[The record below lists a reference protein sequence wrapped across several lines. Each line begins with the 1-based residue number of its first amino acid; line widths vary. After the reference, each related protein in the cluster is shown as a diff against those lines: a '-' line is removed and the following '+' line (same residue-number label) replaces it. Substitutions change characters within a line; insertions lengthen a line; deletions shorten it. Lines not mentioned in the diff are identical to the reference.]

1 MGRLA
6 MVKVTDRGLVDRMT
20 AVGIAVVA
28 ITLVGLVGC
37 GAKPEAEVLLYSNQP
52 REFVGPLLS
61 SFHRGVEGKV
71 QPTAKFEVAGND
83 QRLVDQLI
91 EAKDRPV
98 ADLFW
103 DTGMLDT
110 IRLQKA
116 GMLQPHRWRVEPGYP
131 TGMRASDGTW
141 CGFAARARVLLVNTE
156 ALPDP
161 SQWPKSVDE
170 LADPKWHGRCALAN
184 PNGANPNGANPN
196 GANPNGANSR
206 GGTATVHAAVIRL
219 LKGDAKAA
227 AWFEAVSKNAVVLPD
242 NTAVA
247 IAVSSGRV
255 DWGLTDSD
263 IAVIERDRL
272 RPVELKFPDQESNQP
287 GTLRIPSTLSIV
299 RGAPHPKAAALL
311 ADFLISGK
319 IEDRLSMGDSAQI
332 PLSRDA
338 THRPRVL
345 GDRPVRWIQVD
356 FEKAAEAWEGFAAKE
371 LAGWFGESHPGE
383 AALP

>member
-1 MGRLA
+1 
-6 MVKVTDRGLVDRMT
+6 MVEGKDRGLVGRST
-20 AVGIAVVA
+20 AVGFAVVA
-28 ITLVGLVGC
+28 IALVGLVGC

-71 QPTAKFEVAGND
+71 QPTTEFEVAGND
-83 QRLVDQLI
+83 ERLVDQLI
-91 EAKDRPV
+91 ATKDRPV

-116 GMLQPHRWRVEPGYP
+116 GVLEPHRWRVEPGYP
-131 TGMRASDGTW
+131 PGMRASDGTW

-161 SQWPKSVDE
+161 SQWPTSVDE
-170 LADPKWHGRCALAN
+170 LADPKWRGRCALAN
-184 PNGANPNGANPN
+184 PIGANPIGANPI
-196 GANPNGANSR
+196 GANPIGANS
-206 GGTATVHAAVIRL
+206 GNGTATMHAAVIRL
-219 LKGDAKAA
+219 LKGDADAA
-227 AWFEAVSKNAVVLPD
+227 KWFEAISKNAVVLPD
-242 NTAVA
+242 NMAVA
-247 IAVSSGRV
+247 VAVSSGRV
-255 DWGLTDSD
+255 EWGLTDSD

-272 RPVELKFPDQESNQP
+272 RPVEIRFPDQESNQP

-319 IEDRLSMGDSAQI
+319 IEDRLAMGDSAQL

-345 GDRPVRWIQVD
+345 GDRPVRWMKVD
-356 FEKAAEAWEGFAAKE
+356 FEKAADAWDGFAAKNLSE
-371 LAGWFGESHPGE
+371 WPGGPPPVE
-383 AALP
+383 AARP

>member
-1 MGRLA
+1 
-6 MVKVTDRGLVDRMT
+6 MVEGKDRGLVGRST
-20 AVGIAVVA
+20 AVGFAVVA
-28 ITLVGLVGC
+28 IALVGLVGC

-71 QPTAKFEVAGND
+71 QPTTKFEVAGND
-83 QRLVDQLI
+83 ERLVDQLI
-91 EAKDRPV
+91 ATKDRPV

-116 GMLQPHRWRVEPGYP
+116 GVLEPHRWRVEPGYP
-131 TGMRASDGTW
+131 PGMRASDGTW

-161 SQWPKSVDE
+161 SQWPTSVDE
-170 LADPKWHGRCALAN
+170 LADPKWRGRCALAN
-184 PNGANPNGANPN
+184 PIGADSIGANPIGADSGN
-196 GANPNGANSR
+196 
-206 GGTATVHAAVIRL
+206 GTATMHAAVIRL
-219 LKGDAKAA
+219 LKGDAEAA
-227 AWFEAVSKNAVVLPD
+227 SWFEAVSKNAVVLAD
-242 NTAVA
+242 NVSVAV
-247 IAVSSGRV
+247 AVSSGRV

-263 IAVIERDRL
+263 IAVTERDRL
-272 RPVELKFPDQESNQP
+272 RPVEIRFPDQESNQP

-319 IEDRLSMGDSAQI
+319 IEDRLAMGDSAQL

-338 THRPRVL
+338 THQPRVL
-345 GDRPVRWIQVD
+345 GDRPVRWMQVD
-356 FEKAAEAWEGFAAKE
+356 FENAADLWEGFAAKG
-371 LAGWFGESHPGE
+371 LAKWFGESQPGE
-383 AALP
+383 AAVP

>member
-1 MGRLA
+1 
-6 MVKVTDRGLVDRMT
+6 MVEGKDRGLVGRST
-20 AVGIAVVA
+20 AVGFAVVA
-28 ITLVGLVGC
+28 IALVGLVGC

-71 QPTAKFEVAGND
+71 QPTAKFEVVGND
-83 QRLVDQLI
+83 ERLVDQLI
-91 EAKDRPV
+91 ATKDRPV

-110 IRLQKA
+110 IRLQRA
-116 GMLQPHRWRVEPGYP
+116 GVLEPHRWRVEPGYP
-131 TGMRASDGTW
+131 PGMRASDGTW

-161 SQWPKSVDE
+161 SQWPTSVDE
-170 LADPKWHGRCALAN
+170 LADPKWRGRCALAN
-184 PNGANPNGANPN
+184 PIGANPI
-196 GANPNGANSR
+196 GANS
-206 GGTATVHAAVIRL
+206 GNGTATMHAAVIRL

-227 AWFEAVSKNAVVLPD
+227 TWFEAVSKNAVVLPD
-242 NTAVA
+242 NVAVA
-247 IAVSSGRV
+247 VAVSSGRV

-272 RPVELKFPDQESNQP
+272 RPVELRFPDQESNQP

-319 IEDRLSMGDSAQI
+319 IEDRLAMGDSAQL

-345 GDRPVRWIQVD
+345 GDRFVRWIQVD
-356 FEKAAEAWEGFAAKE
+356 FEQAAEVWEGFAAKV
-371 LAGWFGESHPGE
+371 LAKVFGESQPGE
-383 AALP
+383 ATLP

>member
-1 MGRLA
+1 MVEGR
-6 MVKVTDRGLVDRMT
+6 DRGLVGRST
-20 AVGIAVVA
+20 AVGFAVVA
-28 ITLVGLVGC
+28 IALVGLVGC

-71 QPTAKFEVAGND
+71 QPTTKFEVAGND
-83 QRLVDQLI
+83 ERLVDQLI
-91 EAKDRPV
+91 ATKDRPV

-110 IRLQKA
+110 IRLQTA
-116 GMLQPHRWRVEPGYP
+116 GVLEPHRWRVEPGYP
-131 TGMRASDGTW
+131 PGMRASDGTW

-161 SQWPKSVDE
+161 SQWPTSVDE
-170 LADPKWHGRCALAN
+170 LADPKWRGRCALAN
-184 PNGANPNGANPN
+184 PIGADSIGADSGN
-196 GANPNGANSR
+196 
-206 GGTATVHAAVIRL
+206 GTATMHAAVIRL
-219 LKGDAKAA
+219 LKGDAEAA
-227 AWFEAVSKNAVVLPD
+227 SWFEAVSKNAVVLPD
-242 NTAVA
+242 NVSVAV
-247 IAVSSGRV
+247 AVSSGRV

-263 IAVIERDRL
+263 IAVTERDRL
-272 RPVELKFPDQESNQP
+272 RPVEIRFPDQESNQP

-319 IEDRLSMGDSAQI
+319 IEDRLAMGDSAQL

-338 THRPRVL
+338 THQPRVL
-345 GDRPVRWIQVD
+345 GDRPVRWMQVD
-356 FEKAAEAWEGFAAKE
+356 FEKAADRWEGFAAKG
-371 LAGWFGESHPGE
+371 LAKWFGESQPGE
-383 AALP
+383 AAVP

>member
-1 MGRLA
+1 
-6 MVKVTDRGLVDRMT
+6 MVEGKDRGLVGRST
-20 AVGIAVVA
+20 AVGFAVVA
-28 ITLVGLVGC
+28 IALVGLVGC

-71 QPTAKFEVAGND
+71 QPTTKFEVAGND
-83 QRLVDQLI
+83 ERLVDQLI
-91 EAKDRPV
+91 ATKDRPV

-116 GMLQPHRWRVEPGYP
+116 GVLEPHRWRVEPGYP
-131 TGMRASDGTW
+131 PGMRASDGTW

-161 SQWPKSVDE
+161 SQWPTSVDE
-170 LADPKWHGRCALAN
+170 LADPKWRGRCALAN
-184 PNGANPNGANPN
+184 PIGANPIGADSI
-196 GANPNGANSR
+196 GADSIGADSGN
-206 GGTATVHAAVIRL
+206 GTATMHAAVIRL
-219 LKGDAKAA
+219 LKGDAEAA
-227 AWFEAVSKNAVVLPD
+227 SWFEAVSKNAVVLAD
-242 NTAVA
+242 NVSVAV
-247 IAVSSGRV
+247 AVSSGRV

-263 IAVIERDRL
+263 IAVTERDRL
-272 RPVELKFPDQESNQP
+272 RPVEIRFPDQESNQP

-319 IEDRLSMGDSAQI
+319 IEDRLAMGDSAQL

-338 THRPRVL
+338 THQPRVL
-345 GDRPVRWIQVD
+345 GDRPVRWMQVD
-356 FEKAAEAWEGFAAKE
+356 FENAADLWEGFAAKG
-371 LAGWFGESHPGE
+371 LAKWFGESQPGE
-383 AALP
+383 AAVP

>member
-28 ITLVGLVGC
+28 LTLVGLVGC

-91 EAKDRPV
+91 AAKDRPV

-103 DTGMLDT
+103 DTGLLDT
-110 IRLQKA
+110 FRLQKA

-161 SQWPKSVDE
+161 SQWPTSVDE
-170 LADPKWHGRCALAN
+170 LADPKWRGRCALAN
-184 PNGANPNGANPN
+184 PSGT
-196 GANPNGANSR
+196 NSG
-206 GGTATVHAAVIRL
+206 GGTATMHAAVIRL

-227 AWFEAVSKNAVVLPD
+227 SWFEAVSKNAVVLPD

-319 IEDRLSMGDSAQI
+319 IEDRLAMGDSAQL

-356 FEKAAEAWEGFAAKE
+356 FERAAQAWEGFAVKE
-371 LAGWFGESHPGE
+371 LAGWFGESQPQ
-383 AALP
+383 

>member
-1 MGRLA
+1 MVEGR
-6 MVKVTDRGLVDRMT
+6 DRGLVGRST
-20 AVGIAVVA
+20 AVGFAVVA
-28 ITLVGLVGC
+28 IALVGLVGC

-71 QPTAKFEVAGND
+71 QPTTKFEVAGND
-83 QRLVDQLI
+83 ERLVDQLI
-91 EAKDRPV
+91 ATKDRPV

-116 GMLQPHRWRVEPGYP
+116 GVLEPHRWRVEPGYP
-131 TGMRASDGTW
+131 PGMRASDGTW

-161 SQWPKSVDE
+161 SQWPTSVDE
-170 LADPKWHGRCALAN
+170 LADPKWRGRCALAN
-184 PNGANPNGANPN
+184 PIGANPIGANPI
-196 GANPNGANSR
+196 GADSGN
-206 GGTATVHAAVIRL
+206 GTATMHAAVIRL
-219 LKGDAKAA
+219 LKGDAEAA
-227 AWFEAVSKNAVVLPD
+227 SWFEAVSKNAVVLAD
-242 NTAVA
+242 NVSVAV
-247 IAVSSGRV
+247 AVSSGRV

-263 IAVIERDRL
+263 IAVTERDRL
-272 RPVELKFPDQESNQP
+272 RPVEIRFPDQESNQP

-319 IEDRLSMGDSAQI
+319 IEDRLAMGDSAQL

-338 THRPRVL
+338 THQPRVL
-345 GDRPVRWIQVD
+345 GDRPVRWMQVD
-356 FEKAAEAWEGFAAKE
+356 FENAADLWEGFAAKG
-371 LAGWFGESHPGE
+371 LAKWFGESQPGE
-383 AALP
+383 AAVP

>member
-1 MGRLA
+1 
-6 MVKVTDRGLVDRMT
+6 MVEGKDRGLVGRST
-20 AVGIAVVA
+20 AVGFAVVA
-28 ITLVGLVGC
+28 IALVGLVGC

-71 QPTAKFEVAGND
+71 QPTTKFEVAGND
-83 QRLVDQLI
+83 ERLVDQLI
-91 EAKDRPV
+91 ATKDRPV

-116 GMLQPHRWRVEPGYP
+116 GVLEPHRWRVEPGYP
-131 TGMRASDGTW
+131 PGMRASDGTW

-161 SQWPKSVDE
+161 SQWPTSVDE
-170 LADPKWHGRCALAN
+170 LADPKWRGRCALAN
-184 PNGANPNGANPN
+184 PIGADSIGADSI
-196 GANPNGANSR
+196 GADSGN
-206 GGTATVHAAVIRL
+206 GTATMHAAVIRL
-219 LKGDAKAA
+219 LKGDAEAA
-227 AWFEAVSKNAVVLPD
+227 SWFEAVSKNAVVLAD
-242 NTAVA
+242 NVSVAV
-247 IAVSSGRV
+247 AVSSGRV

-263 IAVIERDRL
+263 IAVTERDRL
-272 RPVELKFPDQESNQP
+272 RPVEIRFPDQESNQP

-319 IEDRLSMGDSAQI
+319 IEDRLAMGDSAQL

-338 THRPRVL
+338 THQPRVL
-345 GDRPVRWIQVD
+345 GDRPVRWMQVD
-356 FEKAAEAWEGFAAKE
+356 FEKAADLWEGFAAKG
-371 LAGWFGESHPGE
+371 LAKWFGESQPGE
-383 AALP
+383 AAVP

>member
-6 MVKVTDRGLVDRMT
+6 MVDARKLGWSERDAILGV
-20 AVGIAVVA
+20 AFVGISLLA
-28 ITLVGLVGC
+28 LVGC
-37 GAKPEAEVLLYSNQP
+37 GAKPEPEVLLYSNQP
-52 REFVGPLLS
+52 REFVGPLLG
-61 SFHRGVEGKV
+61 SFHRSVEGKV

-83 QRLVDQLI
+83 ERLVDQLI
-91 EAKDRPV
+91 AAKDRPV

-103 DTGMLDT
+103 DTGLLDT

-116 GMLQPHRWRVEPGYP
+116 GTLQPHNWRVEPGYP
-131 TGMRASDGTW
+131 PGMRAADGTW

-161 SQWPKSVDE
+161 SQWPSSVDD
-170 LADPKWHGRCALAN
+170 LADPKWHRRCALAN
-184 PNGANPNGANPN
+184 PIGANPA
-196 GANPNGANSR
+196 
-206 GGTATVHAAVIRL
+206 GGTAAMHAAVIRL
-219 LKGDAKAA
+219 LKGDAAA
-227 AWFEAVSKNAVVLPD
+227 ATWFEAVAKNAVVLPD

-247 IAVSSGRV
+247 VAVSSGRV

-272 RPVELKFPDQESNQP
+272 RPVEIRFPDQESDQP
-287 GTLRIPSTLSIV
+287 GALRIPNTLSIV

-319 IEDRLSMGDSAQI
+319 IEDRLAMGDSAQL

-345 GDRPVRWIQVD
+345 GDRPVRWMQVD
-356 FEKAAEAWEGFAAKE
+356 FEKAAEAWEGFAAKGLIE
-371 LAGWFGESHPGE
+371 WFGEPQPAE

>member
-1 MGRLA
+1 
-6 MVKVTDRGLVDRMT
+6 MVEGKDRGLVGRST
-20 AVGIAVVA
+20 AVGFAVVA
-28 ITLVGLVGC
+28 IALVGLVGC

-71 QPTAKFEVAGND
+71 QPTTKFEVAGND
-83 QRLVDQLI
+83 ERLVDQLI
-91 EAKDRPV
+91 ATKDRPV

-116 GMLQPHRWRVEPGYP
+116 GVLEPHRWRVEPGYP
-131 TGMRASDGTW
+131 PGMRASDGTW

-161 SQWPKSVDE
+161 SQWPTSVDE
-170 LADPKWHGRCALAN
+170 LADPKWRGRCALAN
-184 PNGANPNGANPN
+184 PIGADSIGANPIGADSGN
-196 GANPNGANSR
+196 
-206 GGTATVHAAVIRL
+206 GTATMHAAVIRL
-219 LKGDAKAA
+219 LKGDAEAA
-227 AWFEAVSKNAVVLPD
+227 SWFEAVSKNAVVLAD
-242 NTAVA
+242 NVSVAV
-247 IAVSSGRV
+247 AVSSGRV

-263 IAVIERDRL
+263 IAVTERDRL
-272 RPVELKFPDQESNQP
+272 RPVEIRFPDQESNQP

-319 IEDRLSMGDSAQI
+319 IEDRLAMGDSAQL

-338 THRPRVL
+338 THQPRVL
-345 GDRPVRWIQVD
+345 GDRPVRWMQVD
-356 FEKAAEAWEGFAAKE
+356 FEKAADLWEGFAAKG
-371 LAGWFGESHPGE
+371 LAKWFGESQPGE
-383 AALP
+383 AAVP

>member
-1 MGRLA
+1 MVEGR
-6 MVKVTDRGLVDRMT
+6 DRGLVDRST
-20 AVGIAVVA
+20 AVGFAVVA
-28 ITLVGLVGC
+28 IALVGLVGC

-71 QPTAKFEVAGND
+71 QPTTKFEVAGND
-83 QRLVDQLI
+83 ERLVDQLI
-91 EAKDRPV
+91 ATKDRPV

-116 GMLQPHRWRVEPGYP
+116 GVLEPHRWRVEPGYP
-131 TGMRASDGTW
+131 PGMRASDGTW

-161 SQWPKSVDE
+161 SQWPTSVDE
-170 LADPKWHGRCALAN
+170 LADPKWRGRCALAN
-184 PNGANPNGANPN
+184 PIGADSIGADSI
-196 GANPNGANSR
+196 GADSIGADSGN
-206 GGTATVHAAVIRL
+206 GTATMHAAVIRL
-219 LKGDAKAA
+219 LKGDAEAA
-227 AWFEAVSKNAVVLPD
+227 SWFEAVSKNAVVLAD
-242 NTAVA
+242 NVSVAV
-247 IAVSSGRV
+247 AVSSGRV

-263 IAVIERDRL
+263 IAVTERDRL
-272 RPVELKFPDQESNQP
+272 RPVEIRFPDQESNQP

-319 IEDRLSMGDSAQI
+319 IEDRLAMGDSAQL

-338 THRPRVL
+338 THQPRVL
-345 GDRPVRWIQVD
+345 GDRPVRWMQVD
-356 FEKAAEAWEGFAAKE
+356 FENAADLWEGFAAKG
-371 LAGWFGESHPGE
+371 LAKWFGESQPGE
-383 AALP
+383 AAVP